1 MNLQEIIIKSD
12 REPESLHGPDDEDDG
27 ITLRDFTDENL
38 SDDMAE
44 LLGHL
49 KAAESWG
56 SGSSYIEFMV

>member
-1 MNLQEIIIKSD
+1 MHINELLVD
-12 REPESLHGPDDEDDG
+12 PVEDDG
-27 ITLRDFTDENL
+27 ISLRDFTEENL

-56 SGSSYIEFMV
+56 QVRVVLSLYCCVEDGSVE